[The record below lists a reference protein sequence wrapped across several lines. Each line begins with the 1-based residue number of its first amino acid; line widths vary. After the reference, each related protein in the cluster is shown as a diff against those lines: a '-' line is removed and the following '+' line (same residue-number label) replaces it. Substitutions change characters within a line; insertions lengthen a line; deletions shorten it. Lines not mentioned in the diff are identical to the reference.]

1 MISLH
6 QGLPTPKDHLALC
19 AAAGLSAP
27 HESIVAIGLDNS
39 LYGVTAHHRQN
50 GLVGMVRVV
59 GDGAIFFEI
68 VDAAV
73 HPNFQRQGVGR
84 QLMQNVLGWLERH
97 AHRTAFVTLHA
108 NAGSE
113 AFYQSL
119 GFQRRKADE
128 PAMFHPDWNRMET
141 RA

>member
-1 MISLH
+1 MIEVH
-6 QGLPTPKDHLALC
+6 QRLPTPTGYLALC
-19 AAAGLSAP
+19 AATGLSAP
-27 HESIVAIGLDNS
+27 HESVVAIGLRNS
-39 LYGVTAHHRQN
+39 LYGVSAYHHQD
-50 GLVGMVRVV
+50 GLVGMARVV

-73 HPNFQRQGVGR
+73 HPDFQRQGVGG
-84 QLMQNVLGWLERH
+84 QLMHDVLDWITKH
-97 AHRTAFVTLHA
+97 AHRTAFVTLCA

-113 AFYQSL
+113 SFYRSL

-128 PAMFHPDWNRMET
+128 PAMFHPSWNRMET